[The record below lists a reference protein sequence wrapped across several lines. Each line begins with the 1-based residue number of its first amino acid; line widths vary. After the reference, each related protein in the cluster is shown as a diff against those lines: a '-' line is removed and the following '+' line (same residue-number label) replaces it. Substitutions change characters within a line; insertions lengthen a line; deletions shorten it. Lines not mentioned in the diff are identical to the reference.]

1 MIEAKIDETNELIH
15 KLIDEV
21 FPSVY
26 ASFDVL
32 DKRIRRLE
40 EKMSGQEFDSLKED
54 VKQKRDDALEIND
67 KLSGLSKDL
76 KKQQDK
82 ELANSDETDINDE
95 VHEAQ
100 HKEDEET
107 KEVTNV
113 FSDDVLSMRQ
123 QKKILN
129 TLSCN
134 YRINSIDDVT
144 KFFDIQDLLFEITSA
159 EYQKK
164 HTQDLIYPDLQ
175 LEGDCI
181 KNYLIDIFNF
191 KYEHHVPDSFII
203 RYTKSKLDD
212 LERENQLSE
221 EVQYI
226 FGNDYFNSVT
236 GFINWDGLML
246 VIYRYKFE
254 NTKSYLSSCIDML
267 SERNQNISRP
277 GSNFTNLTIVFE
289 LILSNLKNMKLN
301 CSGAFILLSKIYNKF
316 TVEVE
321 YLKLFLP
328 VFDLGKFQD
337 ICDIELY
344 SQELE
349 VMNFTLPD
357 QWKDFLVTVI
367 SKLKD
372 DGNEIK
378 HIFLE
383 DLKLYLQRKPIKVTI
398 TGEMGI
404 KLNVYCIR
412 FSKFWDVHQF
422 ENLFFLLYYN
432 NNIDRILDLEKLKY
446 YKYLKYELLE
456 YLNFIPM
463 ILIFVIYEIFKTGGQ
478 DWDLDVLNDDL
489 LIIASILITN
499 LKFRNLLEACLFVVF
514 NELDYEEYLKGK
526 IEIESI
532 MFKVMGD
539 LIVENIDLVKQI
551 IFNHFADLGMAR
563 PYTCLASL
571 RNPFKQMID
580 KEKIERFK

>member
-1 MIEAKIDETNELIH
+1 MLEAKIDETNELIH

-40 EKMSGQEFDSLKED
+40 EKIDGEEFKSLKNE
-54 VKQKRDDALEIND
+54 VQQKRDDTNEIND
-67 KLSGLSKDL
+67 KLNDLLKDL
-76 KKQQDK
+76 AKKVSINGDDTKVK
-82 ELANSDETDINDE
+82 EISHDNNNHQII
-95 VHEAQ
+95 EAPQ
-100 HKEDEET
+100 
-107 KEVTNV
+107 V
-113 FSDDVLSMRQ
+113 SDDDLSARQ
-123 QKKILN
+123 QRKILN

-164 HTQDLIYPDLQ
+164 WGQDLTYPNLQ
-175 LEGDCI
+175 LDDI
-181 KNYLIDIFNF
+181 KKYLINIFNF
-191 KYEHHVPDSFII
+191 KYECFVPDSSII
-203 RYTKSKLDD
+203 RYTKLKLDD
-212 LERENQLSE
+212 LERKNHYLSE

-236 GFINWDGLML
+236 GFINWDSLML
-246 VIYRYKFE
+246 IIYRYKFE
-254 NTKSYLSSCIDML
+254 NTKQYLLNCIDML
-267 SERNQNISRP
+267 GDRNENISRP
-277 GSNFTNLTIVFE
+277 GSNFSNLTIIFE
-289 LILSNLKNMKLN
+289 LILSNLGGLMLTT
-301 CSGAFILLSKIYNKF
+301 SEAIVLLSKIYNKF
-316 TVEVE
+316 SIELE

-328 VFDLGKFQD
+328 ELDFKKFQD
-337 ICDIELY
+337 ICDITLY
-344 SQELE
+344 SQQLKIME
-349 VMNFTLPD
+349 FILPD
-357 QWKDFLVTVI
+357 QWKEFLVTI
-367 SKLKD
+367 ITKLKD

-378 HIFLE
+378 HVFLE
-383 DLKLYLQRKPIKVTI
+383 DLKYYLQDKSIKIVTEDQI
-398 TGEMGI
+398 SKDKM
-404 KLNVYCIR
+404 NNYCIR

-463 ILIFVIYEIFKTGGQ
+463 VLIFVIYEINKTGQ
-478 DWDLDVLNDDL
+478 NWDLDLLNDNL
-489 LIIASILITN
+489 LILASILITN

-514 NELDYEEYLKGK
+514 NELDYKEYLNGK

-551 IFNHFADLGMAR
+551 INNYLDDMEMQK
-563 PYTCLASL
+563 PYNCLASL
-571 RNPFKQMID
+571 RNPFRQMVD
-580 KEKIERFK
+580 KEKLEMLVGGK